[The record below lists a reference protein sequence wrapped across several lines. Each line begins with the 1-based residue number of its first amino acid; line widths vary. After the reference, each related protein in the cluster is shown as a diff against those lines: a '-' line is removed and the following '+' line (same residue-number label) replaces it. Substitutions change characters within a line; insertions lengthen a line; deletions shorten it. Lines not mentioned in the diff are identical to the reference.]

1 MPLRKFMPLTTKA
14 ASGHLMDKNLRSL
27 VLGLPRPVKRAIVM
41 IVDISLA
48 VFSVWIA
55 FYLRL
60 GYFQSVFEAR
70 DGLSLIPAIIVSVVV
85 SIPTFII
92 FGLYRTIFRFSGAPA
107 VLAVTRAIAVYGVIF
122 ASVFTLVGVAGVPR
136 TVGLLQPVVLFLLVA
151 LSRFVARFWLG
162 GMYIERLR
170 QGNKPRAL
178 IYGAGNAGRELAAA
192 LSHSHVTNV
201 VGFLDDDP
209 KLHGSQ
215 IRGLPVYN
223 PYDIATITSKK
234 RVVEVMLA
242 LPRISRRRRGE
253 ILQSLR
259 GHNVIVRTL
268 PSYSDLA
275 EGRVTV
281 NDIREL
287 SISDILGRD
296 TVAPDPALITRDIAH
311 KTVLVTG
318 AGGSIGSELCRQIFA
333 QNPRKLVL
341 FDHSEYALYSILQ
354 ELQSKTT
361 HENAAVELIA
371 ILGSV
376 TDKPRVDQLFFASA
390 PDTVFHAAAYKHVP
404 LVENNMFEG
413 IKNNLFGT
421 LVLSQAAID
430 ASVKKFV
437 LISTDKAVRPTN
449 IMGASKRLAE
459 LVLQALSTTQTKTT
473 FAMVRFGNVLDS
485 SGSVVP
491 LFRQQIKAGGPV
503 TVTHSD
509 VTRYFMTIS
518 EAAQLV
524 IQAGALTTNK
534 PKTGQAAPVYLLD
547 MGEPVKIYD
556 LARQMIELSGLT
568 IYDEESGDGDIEI
581 KITGLR
587 PGEKLYEELLIGEAA
602 SDSPHPKIKFA
613 AENFVPWQDLNT
625 DLMRMRHAVDVMD
638 VATAN
643 EVLTRYVVGFSACD
657 IDC

>member
-1 MPLRKFMPLTTKA
+1 
-14 ASGHLMDKNLRSL
+14 MDKSLLSL
-27 VLGLPRPVKRAIVM
+27 VLGLPRPAKRAIVM
-41 IVDISLA
+41 IVDVGLA

-60 GYFQSVFEAR
+60 GYFQPVFEER
-70 DGLSLIPAIIVSVVV
+70 DGLSLVPAIIVAVVV
-85 SIPTFII
+85 SIPIFVI
-92 FGLYRTIFRFSGAPA
+92 FGLYRTIFRYSGAPA
-107 VLAVTRAIAVYGVIF
+107 VLAVTKAVAFYGVIF
-122 ASVFTLVGVAGVPR
+122 ASVFTLVGVVGVPR
-136 TVGLLQPVVLFLLVA
+136 TIGLLQPVVLFLLVA

-170 QGNKPRAL
+170 QGSKPRAL
-178 IYGAGNAGRELAAA
+178 IYGAGDAGRELAAA

-209 KLHGSQ
+209 KLHGSY

-223 PYDIATITSKK
+223 PSDIAKITSKK
-234 RVVEVMLA
+234 RVAEVMLA
-242 LPRISRRRRGE
+242 LPRINRRRRGE

-259 GHNVIVRTL
+259 GQNVVVRTL

-296 TVAPDPALITRDIAH
+296 TVAPDPALMRRDIAN
-311 KTVLVTG
+311 KIVMVTG

-333 QNPRKLVL
+333 QKPKQLVL
-341 FDHSEYALYSILQ
+341 FDHSEYALYAILH
-354 ELQSKTT
+354 ELQSRLTPET
-361 HENAAVELIA
+361 SSVELTA

-376 TDKPRVDQLFFASA
+376 TDKTRVEQLFTRLA

-404 LVENNMFEG
+404 LVEDNLFEG

-421 LVLSQAAID
+421 LVLSEAAI
-430 ASVKKFV
+430 AVGVKKFV

-459 LVLQALSTTQTKTT
+459 LVLQALSTTQNKTI

-491 LFRQQIKAGGPV
+491 LFRQQIKSGGPV
-503 TVTHSD
+503 TVTHPD
-509 VTRYFMTIS
+509 VTRYFMTIA

-524 IQAGALTTNK
+524 IQAGAMTVQK
-534 PKTGQAAPVYLLD
+534 PESGQAAPVYLLD
-547 MGEPVKIYD
+547 MGAPVKIYD

-568 IYDEESGDGDIEI
+568 VYDSATADGDIEI

-613 AENFVPWQDLNT
+613 AENFVPWHDLDA
-625 DLMRMRHAVDVMD
+625 DLTTMRHAVDAMD
-638 VATAN
+638 VVTAKQL
-643 EVLTRYVVGFSACD
+643 LTKLVAGFSNGDANQ
-657 IDC
+657 

>member
-1 MPLRKFMPLTTKA
+1 MLFFIKA
-14 ASGHLMDKNLRSL
+14 MNKLSMDKNLRSL
-27 VLGLPRPVKRAIVM
+27 ILSLPRPAKRAIVM
-41 IVDISLA
+41 LVDASLT
-48 VFSVWIA
+48 VLSVWIA

-60 GYFQSVFEAR
+60 GYFLPVFKGG
-70 DGLSLIPAIIVSVVV
+70 DGLSLLPAIIVALAV
-85 SIPTFII
+85 STPTFII
-92 FGLYRTIFRFSGAPA
+92 FGLYRTIFRYSGAPA
-107 VLAVTRAIAVYGVIF
+107 VLTVSKAIAFYGVIF
-122 ASVFTLVGVAGVPR
+122 ASVFTLVGVTGVPR
-136 TVGLLQPVVLFLLVA
+136 TIGLLQPVVLFLFVA

-162 GMYIERLR
+162 GMYIEQLR
-170 QGNKPRAL
+170 QGSKPRAL
-178 IYGAGNAGRELAAA
+178 IYGAGEAGRELAAA
-192 LSHSHVTNV
+192 LSHSHATNV
-201 VGFLDDDP
+201 IGFFDDDP
-209 KLHGSQ
+209 KLQGSQ

-223 PYDIATITSKK
+223 PSDFATIASKK
-234 RVVEVMLA
+234 GVVEVMLA

-253 ILQSLR
+253 IVQSLR
-259 GHNVIVRTL
+259 GQNVIVRTL

-296 TVAPDPALITRDIAH
+296 TVSPDSKLMKRDVTD
-311 KTVLVTG
+311 KTVLITG

-333 QNPRKLVL
+333 QNPKKLVL
-341 FDHSEYALYSILQ
+341 FDHSEYALYAILQ
-354 ELQSKTT
+354 ELQSKITT
-361 HENAAVELIA
+361 ENALVELTA

-376 TDKPRVDQLFFASA
+376 TDKPRLEQLFLARA

-404 LVENNMFEG
+404 LVEDNMFEG

-421 LVLSQAAID
+421 LMLSQAAID
-430 ASVKKFV
+430 AGVKKFV

-459 LVLQALSTTQTKTT
+459 LVLQALSTMQNKTI

-491 LFRQQIKAGGPV
+491 LFRQQIKSGGPI
-503 TVTHSD
+503 TVTHPD

-524 IQAGALTTNK
+524 IQAGAMTVKKT
-534 PKTGQAAPVYLLD
+534 KTGQLAPVYLLD

-568 IYDEESGDGDIEI
+568 VYDEATGDGDIEI
-581 KITGLR
+581 KFTGLR
-587 PGEKLYEELLIGEAA
+587 LGEKLYEELLISEAA

-613 AENFVPWQDLNT
+613 EENFVPWQDLEV
-625 DLMRMRHAVDVMD
+625 DLARMRRAVDMMD
-638 VATAN
+638 AATVK
-643 EVLTRYVVGFSACD
+643 EVLMKLVVGFTAGD
-657 IDC
+657 IDH